1 LGNAERTWRLPR
13 PELDRKGCGQ
23 NPNQD
28 PDVQGDR
35 KEVKPRHL

>member
-1 LGNAERTWRLPR
+1 MAVPLTAEGNH
-13 PELDRKGCGQ
+13 KGCGQ

-35 KEVKPRHL
+35 KEIKPRHR